1 MWQEGTLIFKC
12 YSQMMLGA
20 LSRSKSSYL
29 ACFQRTTLLT
39 VTRGAVL
46 SQLERE
52 ATVTSTSFTRH
63 YGVQAWEPIDPI
75 ADIDQ
80 PTKIGRDGT
89 TRVKKALLKC
99 CSHYLQL
106 LANNNHR

>member
-1 MWQEGTLIFKC
+1 MWQEGTLTFKC

-29 ACFQRTTLLT
+29 ACFQRTAFLT

-52 ATVTSTSFTRH
+52 ATVTSASFTKH
-63 YGVQAWEPIDPI
+63 YGVDSWETIDPI

-80 PTKIGRDGT
+80 PTKIWRDGT
-89 TRVKKALLKC
+89 TKVKRVLLKC
-99 CSHYLQL
+99 CPHYLQL
-106 LANNNHR
+106 LADNNHR